1 MISEVKTAIKNKL
14 LELYPTGYEIYDEDL
29 PESMSKPSFLI
40 QVINQNY
47 SKSVGNRYTGEISFD
62 LCYYSNQT
70 SIRTDCITV
79 QEILLQS
86 FETVGNY
93 RPENMTAKITNN
105 VLYFTFNIHYREVVE
120 EEFCAMQQQQTNT
133 KL

>member
-1 MISEVKTAIKNKL
+1 MISEVKKEIKNKL

-29 PESMSKPSFLI
+29 PASMSKPSFLI
-40 QVINQNY
+40 QVTNHNF
-47 SKSVGNRYTGEISFD
+47 SRLPGNRFINDLSFD

-70 SIRTDCITV
+70 AIRTDCITI

-86 FETVGNY
+86 FETVGTY
-93 RPENMTAKITNN
+93 RPENMTAKITDN
-105 VLYFTFNIHYREVVE
+105 VLNFTFNIRYKEKIE
-120 EEFCAMQQQQTNT
+120 EEFCAIQQQQTNT